1 MTTPSDVHG
10 LPAAQPAD
18 TTPSP
23 SRTRFRSDAVA
34 WHARQ
39 HDVIDRAAG
48 VCARCGLPG
57 ADTTFRHWNGDDL
70 LAAHTRCVLG
80 LGPPP
85 TRPGH
90 HAA

>member
-1 MTTPSDVHG
+1 MTTPSTEHG
-10 LPAAQPAD
+10 LTAQPSD

-23 SRTRFRSDAVA
+23 SRTWARGDPAE

-39 HDVIDRAAG
+39 HEAIDRASG

-57 ADTTFRHWNGDDL
+57 ADTAFRDWNGEDL

-85 TRPGH
+85 TRPDD